1 MAWFDDFRGKVV
13 VVTGASSGIGRE
25 TALAFGGVGARVALV
40 ARRQHALEEVAS
52 AVRAKGGQTLV
63 LPADI
68 TKQAAVR
75 TSVRKA
81 RDHFGRIDVV
91 VNNAGILI
99 PGPVVD
105 LKAADLNA
113 MLKVNLFGAMFVMQA
128 AVRVLQRQQDG
139 GCIVNVASLAGR
151 RGVPPLGGYCASKF
165 AVVGLTEALRTELVG
180 SQIHVALVMPGVIDT
195 PMAHNIEQSA
205 QLDARWPTA
214 LNMPVSWVVWAIFAA
229 VRFRLV
235 EISVP
240 PGSATLEKLAALM
253 PGTADSIIQWGT
265 KATQWLTELLEG
277 RREGGSRVS
286 GAQAADRV
294 RH

>member
-13 VVTGASSGIGRE
+13 VVTGASSGIGRA

-128 AVRVLQRQQDG
+128 AVRALQRQQDG

-151 RGVPPLGGYCASKF
+151 RGLPPLGGYCASKF

-195 PMAHNIEQSA
+195 PMAHNMQQSA
-205 QLDARWPTA
+205 QLDASWPTA

-277 RREGGSRVS
+277 RRESGSRAS
-286 GAQAADRV
+286 GTQTDE
-294 RH
+294 